1 MDEDREKQTEGWI
14 GRGGEQAL
22 ENSEV
27 LEGAGKQEV
36 TKQNAGRGVE
46 VTKVEVNEEE
56 EEEWMTKE
64 EPRNVEDDL
73 DLEHVRRGREEE
85 MNCMIKTFGDVR
97 VLVVERCGVKREQD
111 AHDEV
116 DRSSEE
122 ETTIGKTFIVCRL
135 VAQL

>member
-1 MDEDREKQTEGWI
+1 M
-14 GRGGEQAL
+14 

-36 TKQNAGRGVE
+36 TKQGAGRGVE

-56 EEEWMTKE
+56 EEELMTKE

-85 MNCMIKTFGDVR
+85 VNYMIKTLEMF
-97 VLVVERCGVKREQD
+97 EFWSWED
-111 AHDEV
+111 A
-116 DRSSEE
+116 
-122 ETTIGKTFIVCRL
+122 T
-135 VAQL
+135 